1 MTPGHDVLVTK
12 TSDSVRAV
20 AVLVTAVAQFVLGS
34 FGGSGALGRPIGE
47 VSAAFETPIV
57 PAGGAFAI
65 WGLIYLGVLVLA
77 VRQVLPSQ
85 RARAVHRAT
94 GWWLVGAAIANMAWI
109 ALFSQVLPGLAEI
122 AIIALLVCLAVVL
135 ARLAAFPTTGGDLWL
150 LAVPLAFYAGWVSV
164 ATVVGT
170 AATGVWAG
178 LPGTGGV
185 ATVLG
190 VVILVVTG
198 LIAAAVATAGPA
210 PVAYALAV
218 LWALGGIVVAGRPV
232 PVVVAALVAAVIV
245 VAAVVRRL
253 VAGRA
258 VRAQRPARVA

>member
-1 MTPGHDVLVTK
+1 M
-12 TSDSVRAV
+12 
-20 AVLVTAVAQFVLGS
+20 VLVTAVAQFVLGS

-77 VRQVLPSQ
+77 VRQVLPAQ
-85 RARAVHRAT
+85 RSRPVHRAT

-135 ARLAAFPTTGGDLWL
+135 ARLATGKQSTPTGGADRWL
-150 LAVPLAFYAGWVSV
+150 LAVPVAFYAGWVSV

-185 ATVLG
+185 ATLLG
-190 VVILVVTG
+190 VVMLVVTG

-218 LWALGGIVVAGRPV
+218 LWALGGIVVAGRPA
-232 PVVVAALVAAVIV
+232 PVVVAALVAAVLV
-245 VAAVVRRL
+245 LAAVVRRL

-258 VRAQRPARVA
+258 LREQRPARVA

>member
-1 MTPGHDVLVTK
+1 MTK
-12 TSDSVRAV
+12 TSDVVRSS
-20 AVLVTAVAQFVLGS
+20 AVLVTAVAQFIVGS
-34 FGGSGALGRPIGE
+34 IGGSGAFGTPIGE

-77 VRQVLPSQ
+77 VFQALPSQ
-85 RARAVHRAT
+85 RARPEHRAT
-94 GWWLVGAAIANMAWI
+94 GWWLVGAAVANMAWI
-109 ALFSQVLPGLAEI
+109 LLFSQVLPGVAEI

-135 ARLAAFPTTGGDLWL
+135 ARLNSFPTTGAGLWL
-150 LAVPLAFYAGWVSV
+150 VHVPVAFYAGWVSV

-190 VVILVVTG
+190 VVMLVVTG

-210 PVAYALAV
+210 PVAFALSV
-218 LWALGGIVVAGRPV
+218 LWALGGIVVAGRPGA
-232 PVVVAALVAAVIV
+232 VVVAAVVAAVIV

-253 VAGRA
+253 VAGRTL
-258 VRAQRPARVA
+258 RRQERPARVV

>member
-1 MTPGHDVLVTK
+1 M
-12 TSDSVRAV
+12 
-20 AVLVTAVAQFVLGS
+20 
-34 FGGSGALGRPIGE
+34 
-47 VSAAFETPIV
+47 SASLETPIV

-77 VRQVLPSQ
+77 IRQVLPSQ
-85 RARAVHRAT
+85 WARPVHRAT

-109 ALFSQVLPGLAEI
+109 VLFSQPLPGWAEVV
-122 AIIALLVCLAVVL
+122 IIALLVSLAVVL
-135 ARLAAFPTTGGDLWL
+135 ARLATFPTTGADFWL
-150 LAVPLAFYAGWVSV
+150 LAVPVAFYAGWVSV

-185 ATVLG
+185 AIVLG
-190 VVILVVTG
+190 VVMLVVTG

-210 PVAYALAV
+210 PVAYAASV

-232 PVVVAALVAAVIV
+232 AVVIAALVAAVIV
-245 VAAVVRRL
+245 IAAVVRRL
-253 VAGRA
+253 AVGGTSRA
-258 VRAQRPARVA
+258 RERRPSRVA